1 MLVCLVM
8 VVAALVA
15 HAVLLCR
22 TCVHAM
28 QALLAC
34 TMLRYPIDV
43 QGRVLVL
50 TGGGGGGCHAVCALQ
65 LRVSKVTGGAP
76 SKLAKIK
83 VVRKSIARVLTV
95 YNQTQKA
102 KVRAHMLWRRSY
114 RAVRKHGLGT

>member
-1 MLVCLVM
+1 MP
-8 VVAALVA
+8 
-15 HAVLLCR
+15 
-22 TCVHAM
+22 
-28 QALLAC
+28 
-34 TMLRYPIDV
+34 MLRCPIDI
-43 QGRVLVL
+43 QGRVSVL
-50 TGGGGGGCHAVCALQ
+50 TGGGGCHAVCALQ